1 MKELYLLIKARHI
14 KKTSYQVLGLLLAL
28 FVVYLVVYLTGG
40 THAPWPQLNLVVI
53 AGASYYFQ
61 MYSFLFASIAA
72 FLMGPMMPLDVKNGV
87 LQLPIDMIGR
97 LAIYLAFSL
106 VFGTFFA
113 HDEKLHKTLIDIT
126 SRDSF
131 SGLLNRNIMV
141 SQLQEM
147 IASWNSFYL
156 VIVKIANLDGIGKYV
171 AQEQGKQISDAVIA
185 TLKRELGPLDLYATG
200 FGEYSF
206 VIDKRNFKSAIS
218 RLDQLVRFSFKN
230 MAVGDYNFNLITKVG
245 VVLHDHGEGNP
256 QKLLNSARVALD
268 QGEEFESGVYYYD
281 NYQAYSNRQ
290 SYEVANSLLLA
301 LDNREFYLV
310 YQPITNL
317 ENRQVECVEA
327 LIRWDRKD
335 KEQIGPGVFIEIAE
349 KIGLISRITKWVVI
363 QSVAQLKHW
372 NKIGIDIQVSI
383 NITVREIEDDKFVDW
398 LTSYVKGQNILP
410 ELIKLEIT
418 ERVFSANSSK
428 LEEILAKLRL
438 QGFSVSVDDFGTGYN
453 SLLTFAKIPM
463 DSIKIDKYFTDNL
476 ENPQIYAMVKAIID
490 FVHQLEINVII
501 EGVET
506 KNQIRLLETLAAD
519 QVQGYYFSK
528 PLNPYELQEYYFQ
541 AKNRNH

>member
-28 FVVYLVVYLTGG
+28 FAVYLVVYLTGG
-40 THAPWPQLNLVVI
+40 THTPWAQLNLVVI
-53 AGASYYFQ
+53 VGASYYFQ
-61 MYSFLFASIAA
+61 MYGCLFALIAGL
-72 FLMGPMMPLDVKNGV
+72 LMGPLMPLDVTGSV
-87 LQLPIDMIGR
+87 LQAPLDMTGR
-97 LAIYLAFSL
+97 LLIYLAFSL
-106 VFGTFFA
+106 VFGAFFS
-113 HDEKLHKTLIDIT
+113 HDERLHKNLIDIT

-141 SQLQEM
+141 SQLQES

-156 VIVKIANLDGIGKYV
+156 VIVKIANLDGISKYV
-171 AQEQGKQISDAVIA
+171 AQEQSKQISDVVIA
-185 TLKRELGPLDLYATG
+185 TLERELGPLDLYATG

-206 VIDKRNFKSAIS
+206 LIDKRNFKAAIG
-218 RLDQLVRFSFKN
+218 RLDQLVRFSFRN
-230 MAVGDYNFNLITKVG
+230 MAIGDYNFNLITKVA
-245 VVLHDHGEGNP
+245 VVFHDHGDGNP

-268 QGEEFESGVYYYD
+268 QGEEFDSGVYYYD
-281 NYQAYSNRQ
+281 NYQAFYNRQ
-290 SYEVANSLLLA
+290 SYEVANSLLVA

-310 YQPITNL
+310 YQPIMNL
-317 ENRQVECVEA
+317 ESRQVECVEA
-327 LIRWDRKD
+327 LIRWERKD
-335 KEQIGPGVFIEIAE
+335 KEQIGPGLFIEIAE

-363 QSVAQLKHW
+363 QSIAQLKHW
-372 NKIGIDIQVSI
+372 RKIGIDIQVSI

-398 LTSYVKGQNILP
+398 LTSYVKSQNVLP
-410 ELIKLEIT
+410 AAIKPEIT

-476 ENPQIYAMVKAIID
+476 ENPQIYAMVKAIVD

-541 AKNRNH
+541 NRNRSR